1 MGQGEQKVTEA
12 GLDLGLHH
20 GSVTLRLLTLR
31 LIAPLLYSRNFVS
44 KIKVALLEK
53 TVPVQRNRGK
63 QMPRRW
69 HQGSSPEP
77 GLGVDGGLRSW
88 ARGRALCGVRC
99 ASAAAR
105 APGTWGPGRASGW
118 SGRRGSR
125 GLSPARAKPVGWE
138 EMPVPSP
145 TG

>member
-1 MGQGEQKVTEA
+1 MHTEAGPWEQRRRWRMGQGEQKVTEA

-99 ASAAAR
+99 AVCFGCSTR
-105 APGTWGPGRASGW
+105 SGDLGPGKG
-118 SGRRGSR
+118 
-125 GLSPARAKPVGWE
+125 
-138 EMPVPSP
+138 
-145 TG
+145 